1 MNDTELLAAIGRIV
15 VSAALLEYSVAEL
28 VAVTGGLRD
37 DGARQDRAVEIVRVP
52 GKAMR
57 LFERIAQQRPE
68 LRWLMREIRTMLG
81 ARHCVAPSVAQ
92 QDAVAA
98 GRPALFVLQPRHGET
113 MITTELARNNARMIR
128 EGVGWIQDAIA
139 EEIAR

>member
-37 DGARQDRAVEIVRVP
+37 EARQDRAVEIVRVP

-57 LFERIAQQRPE
+57 LFERIAEQRPE
-68 LRWLMREIRTMLG
+68 LGWLRREIRTMLG